1 MSLTNHFYKKQRL
14 YTIQMKEGTPSSNHL
29 NEFDRIAIDLK
40 NIECKVEDEDQA
52 LILLCL
58 LPTSFD
64 HFVNT
69 MLYGFVRNSISI
81 DNVKDALNSNELKKK
96 DFENQGDNH
105 VEGLVARGRPNDKGL
120 VAIKENL
127 GQSLDLER
135 ESVTTVKRKDT
146 RKISASYSK
155 RKNRRHTNDTASVA
169 KVNCEGD
176 DVVLSVSPGRFG
188 DA

>member
-1 MSLTNHFYKKQRL
+1 
-14 YTIQMKEGTPSSNHL
+14 
-29 NEFDRIAIDLK
+29 
-40 NIECKVEDEDQA
+40 
-52 LILLCL
+52 
-58 LPTSFD
+58 
-64 HFVNT
+64 
-69 MLYGFVRNSISI
+69 ML
-81 DNVKDALNSNELKKK
+81 KDALNSNELKKK

-155 RKNRRHTNDTASVA
+155 RKKRRHTNDTASVA